1 MRALRPRDFTFLLF
15 AFAVGAACLRLGF
28 WQLDRL
34 AERRQANAEV
44 RAKQSMPPV
53 NLNAADA
60 VTASD
65 AFRPAEARGSFDLG
79 RQVLLSNRSLNGQPG
94 MHWVVPL
101 RLQGRAEAILV
112 DRGWLPLSETGTDR
126 LASLPSSGT
135 AEIRGVLLPTQ
146 IEPRWGFM
154 ADRLPSPGQPPL
166 FVWRVLS
173 IPGLQAQMPYPLL
186 ALYLAAAEPP
196 SGSPLPKPDF
206 AIDLSEGSHLSYAI
220 QWFAFCAIAWIG
232 AGVYAH
238 RRTRTSKQTPQ
249 ER

>member
-1 MRALRPRDFTFLLF
+1 MRALRLRDFTFLLF

-34 AERRQANAEV
+34 TERRQANAEV
-44 RAKQSMPPV
+44 RAKQSMPPI
-53 NLNAADA
+53 NLNAGDA

-65 AFRPAEARGSFDLG
+65 AFRPAEARGSFDLE

-101 RLQGRAEAILV
+101 RLQGRTESILV
-112 DRGWLPLSETGTDR
+112 DRGWLPLSETEPDR
-126 LASLPSSGT
+126 LAKLPSSGT
-135 AEIRGVLLPTQ
+135 VEIGGVLLPTQ

-173 IPGLQAQMPYPLL
+173 IPGLQAQTPYPLL
-186 ALYLAAAEPP
+186 PLYLAAAEPP
-196 SGSPLPKPDF
+196 SDSPLPKPDV

-232 AGVYAH
+232 ASLYA
-238 RRTRTSKQTPQ
+238 RRRLRAGEPGP
-249 ER
+249 